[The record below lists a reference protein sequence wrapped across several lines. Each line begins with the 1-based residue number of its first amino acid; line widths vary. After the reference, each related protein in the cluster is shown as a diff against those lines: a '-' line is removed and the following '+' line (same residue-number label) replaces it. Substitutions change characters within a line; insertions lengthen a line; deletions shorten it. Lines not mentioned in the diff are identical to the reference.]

1 MRVRIFLSRSNAKT
15 AFLPRGP
22 LSRQAPGTRL
32 TGSRFLRF
40 RLLRADHSGKSVL
53 LEIEQ
58 ICLDHPGN
66 SLYNFD
72 AVHESGKKPITSG

>member
-1 MRVRIFLSRSNAKT
+1 MLKQLFYRVDRAQGRL
-15 AFLPRGP
+15 RGP
-22 LSRQAPGTRL
+22 
-32 TGSRFLRF
+32 GSPDLVFAVSF
-40 RLLRADHSGKSVL
+40 IAADHSGKSAL
-53 LEIEQ
+53 LEIAQ

>member
-1 MRVRIFLSRSNAKT
+1 MLKQLFYRVDPAHRISFL
-15 AFLPRGP
+15 
-22 LSRQAPGTRL
+22 Q
-32 TGSRFLRF
+32 F
-40 RLLRADHSGKSVL
+40 RLLPADHSGKSAL
-53 LEIEQ
+53 LEIAQ